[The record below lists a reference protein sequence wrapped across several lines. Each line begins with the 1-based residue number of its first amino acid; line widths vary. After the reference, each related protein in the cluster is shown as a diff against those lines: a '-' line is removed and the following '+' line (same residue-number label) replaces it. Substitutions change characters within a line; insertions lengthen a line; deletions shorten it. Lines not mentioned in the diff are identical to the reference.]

1 LNTLEL
7 TVLVNV
13 SELDIPSLESVLNRV
28 LIRGNAPG
36 IVSYIL
42 TEDTHIRQLNRTYRN
57 IDETTDVLS
66 FELTDP
72 IHPDSA
78 YLGEVYISV
87 DRALQQAKDAN
98 RTLQEELAHLAIHG
112 TLHLL
117 GFEHNTDKGYN
128 QMQNE
133 EKKYLAL
140 LHQQKTL

>member
-28 LIRGNAPG
+28 LISGNAPG

-42 TEDTHIRQLNRTYRN
+42 TEDTHIRKLNRTYRN

-140 LHQQKTL
+140 LNQQKTL

>member
-1 LNTLEL
+1 MNTLEL